1 MGDFLLDTNAVIYF
15 LKGDTKIVSLVEN
28 ERNKFYISFIT
39 QIELLCFD
47 NASQEELAK
56 IREFLEEMNLI
67 LVDTSIIKRTIQI
80 RKKFGVKI
88 PDAIIAAT
96 AVEHNLKLIT
106 NDQQLLN
113 KIEAKFVHR
122 LW

>member
-113 KIEAKFVHR
+113 KIEAKFVH
-122 LW
+122 